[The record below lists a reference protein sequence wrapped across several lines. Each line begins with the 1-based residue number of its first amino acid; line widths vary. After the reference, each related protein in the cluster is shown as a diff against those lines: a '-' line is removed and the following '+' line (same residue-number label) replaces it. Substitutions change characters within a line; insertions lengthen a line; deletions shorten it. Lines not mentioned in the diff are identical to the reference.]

1 MALTTGT
8 RLGSYE
14 IVSPLG
20 AGGMGE
26 VYRACDERLGRDV
39 AIKVLPA
46 HVSDDL
52 ELRQR
57 FEREARTLATLSHPH
72 ICAVFDVGRQEPS
85 TSSGQAIDYIV
96 LELLEGETLA
106 DRIAKGPLPLDQALR
121 YGVEIAD
128 ALDKAHRK
136 GVIHRDLKPANIM
149 LTKGGAKLLDFGLA
163 KHAAPAAG
171 VVGASMLPT
180 TPRGLTVQG
189 TILGTFQYMAP
200 EQLEGTEA
208 DARTDIFAFGAVL
221 YEMLTGRKA
230 FDGKSQASLIS
241 AIMSSEPPAVSSV
254 QPVVPPALDQ
264 IVRTCLAKDPDE
276 RWQTAADIE
285 RQLKFLRD
293 GRTHAS
299 SGVGM
304 PPATAPRRFPM
315 PALVAG
321 IVGLVV
327 GGVLAGAVLW
337 SLTRPDPVAT
347 QRVSIVVP
355 ADHPL
360 ALGWTPGLSLAISPD
375 GSRIAYA
382 AQNPLV
388 PPGDARR
395 QLYVRSLD
403 DLEARALAGT
413 EGAAQPFFSPDGQWV
428 GFFTST
434 ALKKVS
440 LTGGSPL
447 TLIEDLNGGL
457 WTFGTWQE
465 DGTIVFG
472 GQSTNGLYRVPSD
485 GGVQTQITTLDA
497 TQGENSHI
505 EPIAA
510 GTAVIF
516 SVGSTGRDPKIEAL
530 LDTGERRVVVENARG
545 PVYLTSGHL
554 MFLRDDVVLVAAF
567 DAARLA
573 LTGPAVPILDDIRR
587 DRSTRSG
594 AEVVVSASGAMAYV
608 RDTGATTRA
617 LGIVSRA
624 GAFSAFG
631 LPPAGL
637 RLPRVSQDGRYVAYE
652 VVLPGDETEVH
663 IYDVSR
669 GSTTRLTQQGP
680 DFAPAW
686 RPNSRQLA
694 VWSPRADPRGI
705 YLRDPGGGEQL
716 LATARTVNTIMRN
729 MSWSPDG
736 RVLAYTAQDGPQHDI
751 WMLTM
756 GDKPVATP
764 WLNTVASEWGPKFSP
779 DGRWVVYVLDDSG
792 KREVYVRPYPSG
804 DAQAVSVGGG
814 QNPVWAPDGGEIF
827 FTHTVDGAPYLM
839 VVAVEPDGKAL
850 RLTEPRPLLPMRVPG
865 AGGTFEEYGGGSNV
879 GAEYDV
885 FPDGRFVMV
894 KGPDPQGTREIVLV
908 QNFFEEVKRLA
919 PAP

>member
-1 MALTTGT
+1 MALTAGS
-8 RLGSYE
+8 RLGVYE

-26 VYRACDERLGRDV
+26 VYRARDERLGRDV

-46 HVSDDL
+46 HVSGDA

-72 ICAVFDVGRQEPS
+72 ICAVFDVGQQGE
-85 TSSGQAIDYIV
+85 TDFLV
-96 LELLEGETLA
+96 MELLEGETLA
-106 DRIAKGPLPLDQALR
+106 DRIGKGALPLDQALR

-163 KHAAPAAG
+163 KHAAPAAAG
-171 VVGASMLPT
+171 VGGSMLPT
-180 TPRGLTVQG
+180 TPRGLTMQG

-200 EQLEGTEA
+200 EQLEGAEA
-208 DARTDIFAFGAVL
+208 DPRTDIFAFGAVL

-241 AIMSSEPPAVSSV
+241 AIMSSEPPPVSSL
-254 QPVVPPALDQ
+254 QPVVPSALDQ

-285 RQLKFLRD
+285 RQLRFLRD

-299 SGVGM
+299 SGVGA
-304 PPATAPRRFPM
+304 PAAVAPRRFPVQ
-315 PALVAG
+315 ALMAG
-321 IVGLVV
+321 IVGLII
-327 GGVLAGAVLW
+327 GGILAGAGLW
-337 SLTRPDPVAT
+337 FLTRPEPVAT
-347 QRVSIVVP
+347 QRVSVMVP

-360 ALGWTPGLSLAISPD
+360 ALAWAPGLSLAISPD
-375 GSRIAYA
+375 GTRIAYV
-382 AQNPLV
+382 AQNPLG

-403 DLEARALAGT
+403 DLEAMAMAGT
-413 EGAAQPFFSPDGQWV
+413 EGAVQPFFSPDGQWV
-428 GFFTST
+428 GFFTAT
-434 ALKKVS
+434 TLKKVS
-440 LTGGSPL
+440 LAGGSPL
-447 TLIEDLNGGL
+447 TLAEELNGGS
-457 WTFGTWQE
+457 WSFGAWRD

-472 GQSTNGLYRVPSD
+472 GSSTNGLQQVPSD
-485 GGVQTQITTLDA
+485 GGVPKQVTTLDA
-497 TQGENSHI
+497 MTGERDHLQ
-505 EPIAA
+505 PIAVGSA
-510 GTAVIF
+510 IVF
-516 SVGSTGRDPKIEAL
+516 SVGATGRDPRIEAL

-554 MFLRDDVVLVAAF
+554 MFLRDDVLLVAPF
-567 DAARLA
+567 DADRLA
-573 LTGPAVPILDDIRR
+573 LTGPAVPILDEIRR
-587 DRSTRSG
+587 GRSLRAG
-594 AEVVVSASGAMAYV
+594 AEVVVSAGGAMAYV
-608 RDTGATTRA
+608 RDTGAAARA
-617 LGIVSRA
+617 PGIVSRT
-624 GAFSAFG
+624 GTFSALG
-631 LPPAGL
+631 AGSD
-637 RLPRVSQDGRYVAYE
+637 RFAQPRVSQDGRYIAYE
-652 VVLPGDETEVH
+652 VARPGVGTEVH
-663 IYDVSR
+663 IFDVVR
-669 GSTTRLTQQGP
+669 GATTKLTQQGS

-686 RPNSRQLA
+686 RPNTRQLA
-694 VWSPRADPRGI
+694 VWSTRSNARGL
-705 YLRDPGGGEQL
+705 YLRDPAGGEEL
-716 LATARTVNTIMRN
+716 LATPKTVNLVMRN

-736 RVLAYTAQDGPQHDI
+736 RVLAYTAQEGSQHDI

-764 WLNTVASEWGPKFSP
+764 WLNTAASEYGPKFSP
-779 DGRWVVYVLDDSG
+779 DGRWVAYVLADSDIG
-792 KREVYVRPYPSG
+792 GGNVYVRPYPAG

-814 QNPVWAPDGGEIF
+814 QSPVWAPDGREIL
-827 FTHTVDGAPYLM
+827 FTGTADGAPHVM
-839 VVAVEPDGKAL
+839 VVAVVPESNAL

-865 AGGTFEEYGGGSNV
+865 ADGTFEQYVSANNV